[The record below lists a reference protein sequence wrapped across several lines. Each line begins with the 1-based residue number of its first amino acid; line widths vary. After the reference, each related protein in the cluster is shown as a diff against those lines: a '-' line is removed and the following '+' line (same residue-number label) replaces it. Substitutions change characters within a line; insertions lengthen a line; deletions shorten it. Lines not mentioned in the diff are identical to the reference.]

1 MELRELT
8 ARDRA
13 DIAALF
19 TDVFTNGPW
28 YDDWSDEAQLDA
40 YLDDLTGQPYSLTL
54 GYFDGGRL
62 AALAMGHVKHWYTG
76 TEYFIDEFCV
86 DRRMQGIGVGGAF
99 LRAIEAY
106 LSEKRIVQIFLLT
119 NRTAPAYAF
128 YRRMGFSELD
138 GLVSFSRQVEGPADP

>member
-13 DIAALF
+13 DILALF
-19 TDVFTNGPW
+19 TDVFTNEPW
-28 YDDWSDEAQLDA
+28 YDDWSDAAQLNA

-54 GYFDGGRL
+54 GFLDGSRL
-62 AALAMGHVKHWYTG
+62 VGLSMGHVKHWYAG
-76 TEYFIDEFCV
+76 TEYCIDEFCV
-86 DRRMQGIGVGGAF
+86 DRQMQGKGIGTAF
-99 LRAIEAY
+99 MRAIEAY
-106 LSEKRIVQIFLLT
+106 LAERQIPRIFLQT
-119 NRTAPAYAF
+119 DRTAPAYAF